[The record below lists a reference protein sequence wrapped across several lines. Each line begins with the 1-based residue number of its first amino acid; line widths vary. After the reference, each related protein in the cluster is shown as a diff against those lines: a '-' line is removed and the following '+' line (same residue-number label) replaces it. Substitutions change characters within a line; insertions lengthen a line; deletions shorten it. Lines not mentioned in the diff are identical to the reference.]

1 MGSRPASVDRVG
13 LLGRREI
20 GAGRRR
26 VTAESAVVSRIAGSA
41 SGLGARR
48 SGRRRAAGFGF
59 AAATLTATTVTAAWA
74 TAAWATASRAATL
87 AAPAITA
94 AGASTVSTTL
104 AATATLATA
113 LAAAA
118 LATTTA
124 LTAAALAT
132 ALAATA
138 LTTAW
143 PSTLTTTAA
152 TALTAA
158 SGPGVVHYQRKQG
171 VLRVPGDGCCL
182 KQRQDRQQAE
192 PGPQANRARFQ
203 RQAQSTSHRGRPH
216 GPFLNTR
223 SPEALR
229 LSL

>member
-13 LLGRREI
+13 LFGRREI
-20 GAGRRR
+20 GAGRCR
-26 VTAESAVVSRIAGSA
+26 VTAESAVVSRIAGPA

-59 AAATLTATTVTAAWA
+59 A
-74 TAAWATASRAATL
+74 AATL

-113 LAAAA
+113 LTAAA
-118 LATTTA
+118 LATTTT
-124 LTAAALAT
+124 LT
-132 ALAATA
+132 ATA

-143 PSTLTTTAA
+143 PSTLTTTAATAA

-171 VLRVPGDGCCL
+171 VLRVRGDGCSL
-182 KQRQDRQQAE
+182 KQRQDR
-192 PGPQANRARFQ
+192 
-203 RQAQSTSHRGRPH
+203 
-216 GPFLNTR
+216 
-223 SPEALR
+223 
-229 LSL
+229 